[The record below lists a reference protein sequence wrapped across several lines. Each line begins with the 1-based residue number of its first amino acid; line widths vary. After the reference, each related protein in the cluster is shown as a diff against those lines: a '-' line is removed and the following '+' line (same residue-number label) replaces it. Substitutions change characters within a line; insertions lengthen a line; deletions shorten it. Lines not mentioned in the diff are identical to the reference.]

1 MCICTLDIQHGF
13 ILANA
18 IYQKL
23 GLEKHLKTLISNP
36 RGIRIYFRGMN
47 ILHYSFSALCGLVFA
62 GFLFGSCGH
71 GSSTT
76 TAHNAPNQQV
86 TELSILLLDSL
97 QQAHPDAILLD
108 VRSDEE
114 WALGH
119 LSQAAYISFDWDHR
133 LEPLRELPANR
144 PVFVYCEAG
153 GRSGVIT
160 EELRI
165 IGHPHIVDLIGGME
179 AWLEAGK
186 DVAFGEP
193 VSLP

>member
-23 GLEKHLKTLISNP
+23 GLHKHLKTTISNP
-36 RGIRIYFRGMN
+36 KGIRLYFRDMN
-47 ILHYSFSALCGLVFA
+47 ILHYSFTALCGLVFA
-62 GFLFGSCGH
+62 GFLFGSCGSR
-71 GSSTT
+71 SSTT
-76 TAHNAPNQQV
+76 TAHSAPHQQV
-86 TELSILLLDSL
+86 TELSILFLDSL

-179 AWLEAGK
+179 AWLESGK

>member
-1 MCICTLDIQHGF
+1 
-13 ILANA
+13 
-18 IYQKL
+18 
-23 GLEKHLKTLISNP
+23 
-36 RGIRIYFRGMN
+36 MN
-47 ILHYSFSALCGLVFA
+47 ILPYSLSALYGFVFA
-62 GFLFGSCGH
+62 GFLFVSCGSE
-71 GSSTT
+71 SSTT
-76 TAHNAPNQQV
+76 TVHSAPHQQV
-86 TELSILLLDSL
+86 TELSILFLDSL
-97 QQAHPDAILLD
+97 KQAHPDAILLD

-133 LEPLRELPANR
+133 LEPLRKLPTDR

-153 GRSGVIT
+153 GRSGAIT

-193 VSLP
+193 VSLPQ